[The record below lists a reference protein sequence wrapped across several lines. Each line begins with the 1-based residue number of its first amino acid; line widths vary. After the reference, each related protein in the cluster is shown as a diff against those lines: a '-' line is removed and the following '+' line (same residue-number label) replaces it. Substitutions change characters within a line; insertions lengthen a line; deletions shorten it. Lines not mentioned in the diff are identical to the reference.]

1 MTDASQRFLFDD
13 ADVRGEVVRLDSVVA
28 EAVAGHAY
36 PPAIARLLGQ
46 ALAATALLRATIR
59 LDGVL
64 TLQVQG
70 EEDAPVSLLIVHAEA
85 DGALRGTVSYRDV
98 PDGEPGLARLC
109 GHGRLAITIEPE
121 EGERYQG
128 IVGID
133 EAGLAATLEAYF
145 ERSEQLP
152 THVHLASDGERAGG
166 MLLQRLPAS
175 GRGGEDPDAWERVG
189 HLAATLEAAELLE
202 RSATEILH
210 RLFHQEAVRVF
221 EPWALR
227 FECRCSAERIA
238 AILRGLG
245 REEVEQVLA
254 EQGVVEVRC
263 EFCGALY
270 RYDRVDV
277 EHALAGGAAP
287 GSAQYH

>member
-28 EAVAGHAY
+28 EAAAGHAY
-36 PPAIARLLGQ
+36 PPPIARLLGQ
-46 ALAATALLRATIR
+46 ALAATALMRATIR

-70 EEDAPVSLLIVHAEA
+70 EEDAPVSMLIVHAEA
-85 DGALRGTVSYRDV
+85 DGALRGTVSYGDV
-98 PDGEPGLARLC
+98 PAGEPGLAQLC
-109 GHGRLAITIEPE
+109 GHGRLAITIEPD

-133 EAGLAATLEAYF
+133 ESGLAATLEGYF
-145 ERSEQLP
+145 ENSEQLP
-152 THVHLASDGERAGG
+152 TRVHLASDGERAAG

-175 GRGGEDPDAWERVG
+175 SRGGDDPDAWERVG
-189 HLAATLEAAELLE
+189 HLAATLKAGELLE

-210 RLFHQEAVRVF
+210 RLFHQETVRVF
-221 EPWALR
+221 EPWPLR

-245 REEVEQVLA
+245 REEVEEVLA

-277 EHALAGGAAP
+277 EHALAGGGAP